1 MFMLQK
7 CIKKRGKYMAKQKEG
22 FVERITPQSED
33 FSRWYTDVIKMA
45 DMVDYSDVKGAMVI
59 KQSVRIWS

>member
-1 MFMLQK
+1 
-7 CIKKRGKYMAKQKEG
+7 MAKQKEG